1 MTTTFR
7 RQLTRLKRGIIAA
20 WIINILVLTLT
31 VEAAA
36 IYIFLGSDSSNA
48 EIVSF
53 LRVSI
58 PISVIIAFLGTAI
71 ASRSASKMVMGAA
84 GGDCV
89 LIDAGVPYDVV
100 QECSIAAGVPMPEVY
115 VARGTKVANAWAVSD
130 SKGSRVVITDGL
142 LNMMTRTELQGVVAH
157 EIGHIASGDSK
168 AMTTL
173 TGLTAVTGIIAGSVS
188 RSFRSNNNNN
198 SGNNSAAVLL
208 IIFAFFFLLFAP
220 LISRMSRMWMSRT
233 RESNADMLSVKY
245 TNNPDALMSALM
257 KLADSDKSIDPGQAA
272 ALDARAG
279 YLAFHAP
286 HLKGLDAGMSTHP
299 PIEKRIEAL
308 RSVGGM
314 AIPRRSRTLGVRRPS
329 DWGGHGSG
337 YRESRRY

>member
-1 MTTTFR
+1 MTTFR

-20 WIINILVLTLT
+20 WIINILVLALT

-48 EIVSF
+48 EIASF
-53 LRVSI
+53 LRISI

-130 SKGSRVVITDGL
+130 SKGSRIVITDGL

-188 RSFRSNNNNN
+188 RSFRSDN
-198 SGNNSAAVLL
+198 SSNGNNSSAVLL
-208 IIFAFFFLLFAP
+208 IVFAFFFLLFSP
-220 LISRMSRMWMSRT
+220 LLSRMSSMWMSRT
-233 RESNADMLSVKY
+233 RESSADMLSVKY

-257 KLADSDKSIDPGQAA
+257 KLADSDKRIDPKQAA

-286 HLKGLDAGMSTHP
+286 HLKGLKAGMSTHP

-314 AIPRRSRTLGVRRPS
+314 ATTRRSRPAVVRRRSVDDGRRP
-329 DWGGHGSG
+329 G